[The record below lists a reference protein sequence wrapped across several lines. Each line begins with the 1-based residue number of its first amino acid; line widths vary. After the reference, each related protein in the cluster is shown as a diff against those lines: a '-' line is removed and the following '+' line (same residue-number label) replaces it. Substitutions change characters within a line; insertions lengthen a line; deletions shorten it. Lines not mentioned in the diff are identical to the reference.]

1 VIITRETGFSFDKLL
16 NLFQSIKDVFSESCG
31 YDLLNIWIFLQGV
44 SDAEKTEL
52 EAKMKTIN
60 RAYKVLNETYSRR
73 IYDSGRNFNGE
84 SDIED
89 YFDSD
94 TSR

>member
-1 VIITRETGFSFDKLL
+1 
-16 NLFQSIKDVFSESCG
+16 
-31 YDLLNIWIFLQGV
+31 
-44 SDAEKTEL
+44 
-52 EAKMKTIN
+52 MKTIN

-94 TSR
+94 TSRLSLNLSFKLNNCTQKCLNEGYKYPLYRLNL